1 MILGLYNNFLN
12 SSFQLLQNNDL
23 KEWTE
28 INLQKMKKIRWS
40 VIVREGGIFLIW
52 DKVRYWVSIQILE
65 TKEKRKFRCRC
76 LFFCCPS
83 LTVQSFHLAFLK
95 YMFSVVLIKINLF
108 KVEIFWYSFVIIMC
122 RTLKCWTT
130 VNSIKHL

>member
-40 VIVREGGIFLIW
+40 VIVREGGIFLYEIKS
-52 DKVRYWVSIQILE
+52 DTGYA
-65 TKEKRKFRCRC
+65 FR
-76 LFFCCPS
+76 S
-83 LTVQSFHLAFLK
+83 
-95 YMFSVVLIKINLF
+95 
-108 KVEIFWYSFVIIMC
+108 
-122 RTLKCWTT
+122 
-130 VNSIKHL
+130 